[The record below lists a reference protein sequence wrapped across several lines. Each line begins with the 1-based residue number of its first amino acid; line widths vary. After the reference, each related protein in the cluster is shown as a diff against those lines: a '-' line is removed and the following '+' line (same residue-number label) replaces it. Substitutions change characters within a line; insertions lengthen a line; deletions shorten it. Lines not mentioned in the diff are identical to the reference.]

1 MSGLARATTVARRGL
16 GAVFLAL
23 AFLPIYRILGG
34 SAGGSSFREAS
45 LLFGEL
51 NLELALWG
59 TITIVLAGAVLARLI
74 PADRI
79 RGYAGL
85 VAKAVQTPSRR
96 ALGLLAAGL
105 AGGLAFLVW
114 TLLYEGHY
122 TNVDEIASMV
132 HARYLAAG
140 KLAGS
145 LPATPAAWLFPN
157 TLMVEEGWVSQ
168 YPPSHLAV
176 MALLVRLGV
185 PGLLGPLCVAATA
198 FLLVLSLPRLLPE
211 RPAEARLAGLLFA
224 LSPFVVLLGGGALSH
239 LTAGLFLTV
248 ALYASLR
255 ARDGS
260 VGWAVLAGAA
270 IGLAVMSRPLQGV
283 VLGTLFTLGLWIPAR
298 TQLGGTALIRR
309 CFATAMGGIP
319 FALAFGWFNE
329 RLFGDPFTL
338 GYSAAYGARHGL
350 GFHMDP
356 WGAPYGAAEALGF
369 TSTDF
374 LEIGIRFLETPIPL
388 TAVVGLYLLSARA
401 LPRGAGFLI
410 TWATLPLVANAGY
423 WFHTTRMIY
432 EGAPAWLALG
442 VLGTAHL
449 TRRPTQQ
456 KATSRFTSLRWQGPD
471 TAVWSATLALVV
483 AGAWGVPRLV
493 ESHGWTDETL
503 GRIAPPTFEGTGVGG
518 ALVFVHAG
526 WYERMSAVLQG
537 EGGMRSDTI
546 VSVLRRN
553 STCRVHE
560 YAEARAAAV
569 SRGVGAA
576 VLPAIDLRQEPGT
589 APGVRQRPVP
599 GMALNVRMV
608 PGERLTPECAR
619 HLQADRF
626 GMVSLAPLL
635 LKGELPGLE
644 TGDGAL
650 YVRDLGPRRNRTVM
664 AAFPERTPYLLAS
677 TTTGGAPRLMPYLE
691 GERLIWSPGN
701 DSDFDVSGL
710 VAP

>member
-1 MSGLARATTVARRGL
+1 MSGLARATTVVRRGL

-45 LLFGEL
+45 FLFGEL
-51 NLELALWG
+51 NLDLALWG
-59 TITIVLAGAVLARLI
+59 TITIVLAGAVLAWFL

-79 RGYAGL
+79 RGWVESL
-85 VAKAVQTPSRR
+85 AKAARAPSRP

-105 AGGLAFLVW
+105 AGGLAFLAW
-114 TLLYEGHY
+114 TILYEGHY

-140 KLAGS
+140 RLAGP

-168 YPPSHLAV
+168 YPPSHLVV

-185 PGLLGPLCVAATA
+185 PGLLGPFCVAATA

-211 RPAEARLAGLLFA
+211 RDTEARLAALLFA
-224 LSPFVVLLGGGALSH
+224 ISPFVVLLGGGALSH
-239 LTAGLFLTV
+239 LTAGLFLTL
-248 ALYASLR
+248 ALYSSLR

-260 VGWAVLAGAA
+260 ASWAVLAGVA

-283 VLGTLFTLGLWIPAR
+283 ALGTLFTLGIWIPAR
-298 TQLGGTALIRR
+298 PEFGVHGLARR
-309 CFATAMGGIP
+309 CFATAMGGMP
-319 FALAFGWFNE
+319 FALFLGWYNQ
-329 RLFGDPFTL
+329 RLFGDPLTL
-338 GYSAAYGARHGL
+338 GYSAAYGDRHGL

-356 WGAPYGAAEALGF
+356 WGAPYGPAEALGF

-374 LEIGIRFLETPIPL
+374 LEIGIRFLETPVPL
-388 TAVVGLYLLSARA
+388 TAVVGLYLLSART
-401 LPRGAGFLI
+401 LPRGAGFLVM
-410 TWATLPLVANAGY
+410 WATLPLIANAGY

-442 VLGTAHL
+442 VLGTVHL
-449 TRRPTQQ
+449 TRRPPQQ
-456 KATSRFTSLRWQGPD
+456 ETASRFASVSWRGPD
-471 TAVWSATLALVV
+471 TAVWSAALALVV
-483 AGAWGVPRLV
+483 AVTWGVPRLV
-493 ESHGWTDETL
+493 ESHRWTEETL
-503 GRIAPPTFEGTGVGG
+503 GRITPPTIEEMGADG

-560 YAEARAAAV
+560 YAEARAAAAR
-569 SRGVGAA
+569 SDYGVAE
-576 VLPAIDLRQEPGT
+576 LPVIDLRQEPGT

-599 GMALNVRMV
+599 SMALNVRMV

-644 TGDGAL
+644 TGDRAM
-650 YVRDLGPRRNRTVM
+650 YVRDLGPRRNRAVM
-664 AAFPERTPYLLAS
+664 EAFPERTPYLLAS
-677 TTTGGAPRLMPYLE
+677 TTPDGAPRAMPYLE
-691 GERLIWSPGN
+691 GERLIWSPDIG
-701 DSDFDVSGL
+701 SDAALAGL